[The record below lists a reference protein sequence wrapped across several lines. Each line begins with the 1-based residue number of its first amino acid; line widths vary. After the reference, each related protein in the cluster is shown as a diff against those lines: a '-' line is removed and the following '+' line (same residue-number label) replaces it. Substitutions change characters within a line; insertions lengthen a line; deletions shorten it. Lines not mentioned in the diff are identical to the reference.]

1 MLKFLSMNA
10 PETAVS
16 QAFVVVIPAFNEARF
31 IGSVVIQ
38 SLRFTPHILVVND
51 GSHDDTAYIAT
62 QAGAMVISHPQNG
75 GKSKVVNTALN
86 WARENQIQ
94 ALVLI
99 DGDGQSSPLEIPNV
113 VAPVL
118 SGEADV
124 VIGSRFLQVKSDI
137 PMYRQV
143 GQHLLTAATNLS
155 SAVNVTD
162 SQSGFRALSR
172 RAIET
177 MTFTGSGLS
186 VESEMQFLMQKHQ
199 LRLAEVPVSVVYA
212 EPAKR
217 NPVAHGMQILTNL
230 IKLVSENR
238 PLTFFSGG
246 GLIALIIGVLFGLRV
261 TDTYFRT
268 FQLAIGYSLISVM
281 LTVLGVIAIFV
292 GIILHN
298 LRALVDELKT
308 SMQGR

>member
-1 MLKFLSMNA
+1 MSA
-10 PETAVS
+10 PETPMN
-16 QAFVVVIPAFNEARF
+16 QAFVVVIPAYNEARF

-38 SLRFTPHILVVND
+38 SLRFTPQVLVIDD
-51 GSHDDTAYIAT
+51 GSRDDTAYIAA
-62 QAGAMVISHPQNG
+62 QAGAMVIRHEQNG
-75 GKSKVVNTALN
+75 GKSKAVNTALT
-86 WARENQIQ
+86 WARENQVQ

-99 DGDGQSSPLEIPNV
+99 DGDGQSSPLEIPHV

-143 GQHLLTAATNLS
+143 GQHLLTAATNLTS
-155 SAVNVTD
+155 TVNVTD

-172 RAIET
+172 RAIEA
-177 MTFTGSGLS
+177 MFFTGTGLS
-186 VESEMQFLMQKHQ
+186 VESEMQFLMQKYQ

-217 NPVAHGMQILTNL
+217 NPVAHGVQILTNL

-238 PLTFFSGG
+238 PLTFFGG
-246 GLIALIIGVLFGLRV
+246 AGLAALVIGILFGLRV

-268 FQLAIGYSLISVM
+268 FQLAVGYAMISVL
-281 LTVLGVIAIFV
+281 LTLLGVIAVFV

-298 LRALVDELKT
+298 LRALVDELKMT
-308 SMQGR
+308 IQER

>member
-1 MLKFLSMNA
+1 MSA
-10 PETAVS
+10 PEMQAS

-38 SLRFTPHILVVND
+38 SLRFTPQVLVIDD
-51 GSHDDTAYIAT
+51 GSQDDTAYIAE
-62 QAGAMVISHPQNG
+62 QAGAMVIRHERNG
-75 GKSKVVNTALN
+75 GKSKAVNTALN
-86 WARENQIQ
+86 WARENQVQ

-99 DGDGQSSPLEIPNV
+99 DGDGQSSPLEIPSV

-137 PMYRQV
+137 PVYRQV
-143 GQHLLTAATNLS
+143 GQHLLTAATNLT

-172 RAIET
+172 RAIEA
-177 MTFTGSGLS
+177 MFFTGTGLS

-217 NPVAHGMQILTNL
+217 NPVAHGVQILTNL

-238 PLTFFSGG
+238 PLTFFGG
-246 GLIALIIGVLFGLRV
+246 AGLASLLIGILFGLHV

-268 FQLAIGYSLISVM
+268 FQLAVGYAMISVL
-281 LTVLGVIAIFV
+281 LTLLGVIAVFV

-298 LRALVDELKT
+298 LRALVDELKMT
-308 SMQGR
+308 IQER